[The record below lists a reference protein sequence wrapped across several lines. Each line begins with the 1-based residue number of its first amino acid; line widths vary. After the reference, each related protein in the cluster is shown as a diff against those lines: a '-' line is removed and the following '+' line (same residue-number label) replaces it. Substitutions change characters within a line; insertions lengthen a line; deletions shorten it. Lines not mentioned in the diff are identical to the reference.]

1 MEHEREKTEEEKEV
15 YLKGNFL
22 FTEELR
28 KTEQKAETNVGARK
42 KLKHNASACFKMEW
56 NTSLRYEMKWNN
68 IRDVFRTVKP
78 RAVVRFALK
87 FNLQFDNQTETKVQ
101 ATHSRPLVRH
111 NVSIVWISNLKDY
124 RVDNWYAELI
134 SELFNLC

>member
-1 MEHEREKTEEEKEV
+1 MEHEREKTEGEKEV

-56 NTSLRYEMKWNN
+56 NKS
-68 IRDVFRTVKP
+68 
-78 RAVVRFALK
+78 
-87 FNLQFDNQTETKVQ
+87 
-101 ATHSRPLVRH
+101 
-111 NVSIVWISNLKDY
+111 
-124 RVDNWYAELI
+124 
-134 SELFNLC
+134 